1 MITLWYN
8 EHTCMKGVMR
18 KVYHMTTLYMSVDI
32 VLIVVIL
39 TGGFFMFRK
48 FLRQMRNDKNK

>member
-1 MITLWYN
+1 
-8 EHTCMKGVMR
+8 MKGVMR
-18 KVYHMTTLYMSVDI
+18 KVYHMTPLYISIDI

-48 FLRQMRNDKNK
+48 FLRQMRNDRDK